1 MATSD
6 VSICSNALLMLGD
19 KPISS
24 FSEGDTPTNIM
35 RAQLCGNLF
44 QVVRDAVLRARAP
57 NCAKK
62 RALLAPLADAPA
74 WGYSAQFQK
83 PADWLRTIQ
92 VGYDRESWAYR
103 DEGGVILCSTSAL
116 PLLYVFRSEAY
127 EAWDAMLV
135 DVMTHAMAARL
146 AWPITKSTT
155 QVEAQNKLLREVLI
169 RAGAVDG
176 QDDGPEDLGTFDML
190 SARLGIGGIA

>member
-6 VSICSNALLMLGD
+6 ISICSNALLMLGD

-24 FSEGDTPTNIM
+24 FDEGDSPTNIM

-44 QVVRDAVLRARAP
+44 PVVRDSVLRARAP

-74 WGYSAQFQK
+74 WGWNAQFQK
-83 PADWLRTIQ
+83 PSDWLRTIQ
-92 VGYDRESWAYR
+92 IGYDMESWTYR
-103 DEGGVILCSTSAL
+103 DEGGVILCDSSTL
-116 PLLYVFRSEAY
+116 PMLYVFRSEAY
-127 EAWDAMLV
+127 ESWDAMLV
-135 DVMTHAMAARL
+135 DLMTHAMALRL

-155 QVEAQNKLLREVLI
+155 QVEVQQKLYRDVWLRS
-169 RAGAVDG
+169 GAVDG
-176 QDDGPEDLGTFDML
+176 QDDGPEDLGSFDML
-190 SARLGIGGIA
+190 SARLMGSIT